1 MEDQPSKL
9 WNVALVFSLL
19 ALAVACYLKMDPV
32 RSFVDEKCPWI
43 KDQLATHGIQL
54 PGIASA
60 QTALVAASEKQISSA
75 NVAPVSAPASAP
87 ATSAAAAAAV
97 PKTASAAVKVPQAP
111 VDLARL
117 ASDPSLW
124 PKKIRLKKDVT
135 FPAVMN
141 KQKVGELHVP
151 AGTEVMLVQIRADN
165 KLGVA
170 YTPSGSMENAGG
182 AVIAPD
188 DTDLIERAN
197 GGR

>member
-19 ALAVACYLKMDPV
+19 ALAVACYIKMDPV

-43 KDQLATHGIQL
+43 KDQLASHGIQL
-54 PGIASA
+54 PGVATAQAAPSA
-60 QTALVAASEKQISSA
+60 APETQISSA
-75 NVAPVSAPASAP
+75 NVAPVSVPAPAQAQGN
-87 ATSAAAAAAV
+87 AGTAA
-97 PKTASAAVKVPQAP
+97 PKTAPAAVKVAQTP
-111 VDLARL
+111 VDMTRL
-117 ASDPSLW
+117 AADPSLW
-124 PKKIRLKKDVT
+124 PKKIHLKKEVT

-182 AVIAPD
+182 AVIAPE
-188 DTDLIERAN
+188 DTDILERAN
-197 GGR
+197 TGR